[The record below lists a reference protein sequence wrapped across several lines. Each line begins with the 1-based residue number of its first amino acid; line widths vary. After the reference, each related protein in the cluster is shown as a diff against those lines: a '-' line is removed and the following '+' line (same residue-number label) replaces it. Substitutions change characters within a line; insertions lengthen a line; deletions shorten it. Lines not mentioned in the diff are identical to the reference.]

1 MVYQIR
7 ISSVHGTLKTETSW
21 HFEKVCENVKA
32 LRNALGAFMVLS
44 ETLLNSMA
52 NPLTSTMYADY

>member
-7 ISSVHGTLKTETSW
+7 YSYAPGTLKAETSW
-21 HFEKVCENVKA
+21 HFEKARENVKA

-52 NPLTSTMYADY
+52 NPLTSTTL